1 MGKDI
6 RILLVDDHL
15 LVREGV
21 KSVLDQEEDMHV
33 VGQAANSEETL
44 SQLEKLDPDIVLM
57 DIKMSGMDGIEL
69 TRLVKQRKPSCKVI
83 MLTLYDQYVAEAMRA
98 GATGYLLKDVGA
110 KELVQT
116 IRYVLDGEVVISGEI
131 RPNVLIDYED
141 EPQQKVEESHDNMQT
156 FTDVQLVIL
165 PPVDARKP
173 LAFVSRAEEFLYG
186 NVGQVTGSWQAGIAV
201 TINLKRPMPLDEIL
215 KKLGKMSEIEAIGE
229 TPPPEK
235 VVPPSLGRA
244 MAALKLNSKSL
255 KTLFV
260 TL

>member
-83 MLTLYDQYVAEAMRA
+83 MLTLYDQYVSEAMRA

-131 RPNVLIDYED
+131 DR
-141 EPQQKVEESHDNMQT
+141 
-156 FTDVQLVIL
+156 
-165 PPVDARKP
+165 
-173 LAFVSRAEEFLYG
+173 
-186 NVGQVTGSWQAGIAV
+186 
-201 TINLKRPMPLDEIL
+201 
-215 KKLGKMSEIEAIGE
+215 
-229 TPPPEK
+229 
-235 VVPPSLGRA
+235 
-244 MAALKLNSKSL
+244 NS
-255 KTLFV
+255 T
-260 TL
+260 

>member
-116 IRYVLDGEVVISGEI
+116 IRYVLDGEVVISGE
-131 RPNVLIDYED
+131 
-141 EPQQKVEESHDNMQT
+141 K
-156 FTDVQLVIL
+156 
-165 PPVDARKP
+165 
-173 LAFVSRAEEFLYG
+173 
-186 NVGQVTGSWQAGIAV
+186 W
-201 TINLKRPMPLDEIL
+201 
-215 KKLGKMSEIEAIGE
+215 
-229 TPPPEK
+229 
-235 VVPPSLGRA
+235 
-244 MAALKLNSKSL
+244 
-255 KTLFV
+255 
-260 TL
+260 